1 MEGCLQVFD
10 ESGESGCPF
19 MFVFRADRGSVPF
32 MDKIFYKKKT
42 YRSWSSLTDL
52 PVSSIL
58 EIRVLANTSGVISRY
73 MFWLQRSRS
82 KRPFV
87 KSLANPSDERGVTY
101 KVS

>member
-1 MEGCLQVFD
+1 MFD
-10 ESGESGCPF
+10 EGRESGCPF

-32 MDKIFYKKKT
+32 KDKIFYKKKT

-87 KSLANPSDERGVTY
+87 KSLANASDADERGVTY

>member
-1 MEGCLQVFD
+1 MFD
-10 ESGESGCPF
+10 ESGESGCSF

-32 MDKIFYKKKT
+32 KDKRLYKKKT

-87 KSLANPSDERGVTY
+87 KSLANASDADERGVTY